1 MAADDRLERA
11 MSDRLHAWLDPAAG
25 PHPRWSDSPAAL
37 AVAGD
42 GAVRLPTRRVPRL
55 GLLMAAAVALALL
68 VAGLILAGG
77 RTETHPPS
85 ITPDRGLVAPPSA
98 EATDDNVAPS
108 SIVGR
113 GRARPH
119 PAPPPRRARPA
130 GRIAGTVDPRGQVD
144 GIRTVEL
151 NGWDG
156 HVIMSRSCTRSTP
169 SSGSPSLL
177 PRPPFVT
184 DSGQTVH
191 VRGTAFF
198 RLTLRGLTRQT
209 WLAHG
214 HDRRRGP
221 CLRFTPHGGAPDR
234 RDAAAFACRANA
246 LPNDGPGRDSTET
259 WIIGLE
265 QPACLDVHVMSLAGY
280 SDDSRDNTIV
290 VPFGPVPSPSG

>member
-1 MAADDRLERA
+1 MAADDRLERV
-11 MSDRLHAWLDPAAG
+11 MSDRLHDWLDPVAG

-98 EATDDNVAPS
+98 EATETTSP
-108 SIVGR
+108 
-113 GRARPH
+113 
-119 PAPPPRRARPA
+119 RPA
-130 GRIAGTVDPRGQVD
+130 SSDEAGQVSPGPAATPCTTRWSHEGTVDPRGQVD
-144 GIRTVEL
+144 GIWTVEL

-156 HVIMSRSCTRSTP
+156 HVNVTFGHSIDTVERISIAPADP
-169 SSGSPSLL
+169 SFVNESG
-177 PRPPFVT
+177 R
-184 DSGQTVH
+184 TVH

-198 RLTLRGLTRQT
+198 RLTLRGLTRRT
-209 WLAHG
+209 WNSPADMIAG
-214 HDRRRGP
+214 EPVGP
-221 CLRFTPHGGAPDR
+221 FTRTVELPIAEMQRIRVPR
-234 RDAAAFACRANA
+234 EA
-246 LPNDGPGRDSTET
+246 LPNDGPKGDSTET

-265 QPACLDVHVMSLAGY
+265 QPACIDVQVMSLAGY
-280 SDDSRDNTIV
+280 SDDSQDNTIV
-290 VPFGPVPSPSG
+290 VRFGPVPLPSG